1 MSPTSTCRLTA
12 VTFALRLFPF
22 HLRYQNESAQLSH
35 WLQSALD
42 RLEFWTTQSV
52 TVPQELETVRDHLY
66 AFLVRPLV
74 HDPRRPEVTARSP
87 SHGSVGLQEFSKEV
101 DAKSSLRS
109 SVLSTGN
116 QLLRLKRVET
126 AGLRTALGHIDTQ
139 WAELLTRIPVVQE
152 KLHQVWGQPSQIC
165 SS

>member
-1 MSPTSTCRLTA
+1 MN
-12 VTFALRLFPF
+12 F
-22 HLRYQNESAQLSH
+22 RYQNESAELSH

-66 AFLVRPLV
+66 AFLVSPVINEQHKKHQRPSYNLCGTLCLFV
-74 HDPRRPEVTARSP
+74 R
-87 SHGSVGLQEFSKEV
+87 LWQEFSKEV

-152 KLHQVWGQPSQIC
+152 KLHQVSKFISHGPHL
-165 SS
+165 

>member
-1 MSPTSTCRLTA
+1 MCDGSQKS
-12 VTFALRLFPF
+12 
-22 HLRYQNESAQLSH
+22 
-35 WLQSALD
+35 LQFQFIDFVA
-42 RLEFWTTQSV
+42 
-52 TVPQELETVRDHLY
+52 
-66 AFLVRPLV
+66 
-74 HDPRRPEVTARSP
+74 
-87 SHGSVGLQEFSKEV
+87 LQEFSKEV

-152 KLHQVWGQPSQIC
+152 KLHQVWE
-165 SS
+165 

>member
-1 MSPTSTCRLTA
+1 MS
-12 VTFALRLFPF
+12 VINF
-22 HLRYQNESAQLSH
+22 RYQNESAELSH

-66 AFLVRPLV
+66 AFLVSPVIDGQHKKHQRPNNNLCLFV
-74 HDPRRPEVTARSP
+74 C
-87 SHGSVGLQEFSKEV
+87 LWQEFSKEV

-152 KLHQVWGQPSQIC
+152 KLHQVSR
-165 SS
+165 

>member
-1 MSPTSTCRLTA
+1 MPIYENYAATSFTLC
-12 VTFALRLFPF
+12 PC
-22 HLRYQNESAQLSH
+22 NK
-35 WLQSALD
+35 
-42 RLEFWTTQSV
+42 LE
-52 TVPQELETVRDHLY
+52 LI
-66 AFLVRPLV
+66 AII
-74 HDPRRPEVTARSP
+74 
-87 SHGSVGLQEFSKEV
+87 LQEFSKEV

-152 KLHQVWGQPSQIC
+152 KLHQVCWYTSQINSNSYRVFSLLFFSL
-165 SS
+165 SSFFLVANGEISITARHHGADELDHSHGEHYGRGPE

>member
-1 MSPTSTCRLTA
+1 MFVCL
-12 VTFALRLFPF
+12 
-22 HLRYQNESAQLSH
+22 
-35 WLQSALD
+35 W
-42 RLEFWTTQSV
+42 
-52 TVPQELETVRDHLY
+52 
-66 AFLVRPLV
+66 
-74 HDPRRPEVTARSP
+74 
-87 SHGSVGLQEFSKEV
+87 QEFSKEV

-152 KLHQVWGQPSQIC
+152 KLHQVSKLFHRGLTCRHITKI
-165 SS
+165 